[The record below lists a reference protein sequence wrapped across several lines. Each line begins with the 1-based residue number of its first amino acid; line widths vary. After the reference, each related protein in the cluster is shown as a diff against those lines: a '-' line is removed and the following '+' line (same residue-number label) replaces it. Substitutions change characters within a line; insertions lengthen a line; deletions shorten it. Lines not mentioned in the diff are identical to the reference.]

1 MHTHRHTPT
10 HTVGGDRQLRGGTRS
25 HTCCLREEI
34 RTQAEMLAGGWI
46 GSKQDT
52 DKCAANAIH
61 ALLFVINHA
70 MLLPA
75 KKMPLCQ
82 CDKNLC
88 TI

>member
-25 HTCCLREEI
+25 HTCCLREER